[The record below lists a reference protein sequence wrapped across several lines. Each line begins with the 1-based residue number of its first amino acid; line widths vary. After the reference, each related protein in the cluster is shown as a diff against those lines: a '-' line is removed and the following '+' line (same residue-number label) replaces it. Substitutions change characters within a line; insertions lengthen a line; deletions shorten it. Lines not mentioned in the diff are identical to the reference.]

1 MNTRNRN
8 CMRCRACQTSSS
20 REREGMEPARACST
34 QNTDVPLVAAGTVS
48 ACQNSDS
55 LASIYFRSQ
64 NYCSGFCPEQS
75 LMQGTMFPELVRI
88 YK

>member
-1 MNTRNRN
+1 MNRRYRTCR
-8 CMRCRACQTSSS
+8 RCQASQAVSQNSDNMEATRAC
-20 REREGMEPARACST
+20 CT
-34 QNTDVPLVAAGTVS
+34 QNTDIPLVAAGTVS

-55 LASIYFRSQ
+55 LASIYFQSQ